1 MHLGATQWIYV
12 KTMKLAKVILESTKV
27 VTKKSLSLTEEDV
40 KLLSETIST
49 KLNEYID
56 IENTDILNKA
66 VRSAI
71 DELTEI

>member
-1 MHLGATQWIYV
+1 
-12 KTMKLAKVILESTKV
+12 MKLAKVILESKKV
-27 VTKKSLSLTEEDV
+27 VTRKSLALTEEDV
-40 KLLSETIST
+40 KLLSETISK
-49 KLNEYID
+49 KLFEYID

>member
-1 MHLGATQWIYV
+1 
-12 KTMKLAKVILESTKV
+12 MKLAKVILESTKV

-56 IENTDILNKA
+56 IENTDILKKA

>member
-1 MHLGATQWIYV
+1 
-12 KTMKLAKVILESTKV
+12 MKLAKVILESTKV
-27 VTKKSLSLTEEDV
+27 VTKKSLSLTQEDV

-56 IENTDILNKA
+56 IENTDILKKA